1 MQRLQACAASHR
13 SPQLFYKHLKSI
25 FDSYVNPD
33 NNPDVQP
40 LVKGLD
46 AEDFDVDAFLDTNM
60 RGRKEEMT
68 PDFLMGFLYMM
79 LEVDQ
84 AVDEPCSPPDRQI
97 IFVVPSQMVDLTAV
111 VSPEANRCNTT
122 EWPRLSDL
130 TKKDRE
136 STYAKKYL
144 RGDFINAYIFEKFLQ
159 RSREELFNMFY
170 CSTFWFAKASQQ
182 VDAYD
187 MTSHLEVQASGIKR
201 LRNALYPQLRDCDF
215 NLSRC
220 SSLDFCADPWKVPL
234 VIGAHP
240 TSRNNM
246 RNDALDSF
254 PASTRGSTFF
264 TSFALFFG

>member
-1 MQRLQACAASHR
+1 MVPTVGC
-13 SPQLFYKHLKSI
+13 SI
-25 FDSYVNPD
+25 D
-33 NNPDVQP
+33 
-40 LVKGLD
+40 LT
-46 AEDFDVDAFLDTNM
+46 VD
-60 RGRKEEMT
+60 
-68 PDFLMGFLYMM
+68 
-79 LEVDQ
+79 EV
-84 AVDEPCSPPDRQI
+84 VDEPCSPPDRQI

-187 MTSHLEVQASGIKR
+187 MTSHLESASIGIKR

-215 NLSRC
+215 KVHPDVQLGFLCRSMEGAIGHWR
-220 SSLDFCADPWKVPL
+220 SSDFSEQHAQ
-234 VIGAHP
+234 
-240 TSRNNM
+240 
-246 RNDALDSF
+246 
-254 PASTRGSTFF
+254 
-264 TSFALFFG
+264 